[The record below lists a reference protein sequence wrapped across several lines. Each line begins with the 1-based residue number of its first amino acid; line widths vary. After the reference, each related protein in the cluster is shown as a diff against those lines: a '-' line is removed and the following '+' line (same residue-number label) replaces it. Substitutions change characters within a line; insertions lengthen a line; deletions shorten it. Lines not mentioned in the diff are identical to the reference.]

1 MKTFLPFIWVNF
13 RHALK
18 NPLLWIAL
26 LVCTAIIFA
35 MFADILTGPFPMVE
49 EAVYTEWAKQLEEQ
63 STPPRIRSLMMEY
76 MIRSSDW
83 DTYVSRIRDYCRFCE
98 VNFQIPGEAAFHH
111 ILENRLSWTDD
122 NWDAVSA
129 YLYSLAE
136 QTVPSERLAYFV
148 PLQAENARNF
158 GGSLHLGSYEEAM
171 AQVQSYLALS
181 RYSEYMGRRIGD
193 IGGLVLLFAC
203 FVLFSMTFSRES
215 APEMFE
221 LLHVKRISPAVFVWG
236 KYLGSSLAVLLMGF
250 LSMTILT
257 GITAYHCIRQG
268 MDWGILD
275 LYKYYFA
282 WVVPSM
288 LMVGAIMTAFTM
300 LCRTG
305 IPLIPLL
312 FFWVFAGTQSV
323 TDGKGTTIAKQFF
336 WNITVRISSFH
347 DALFVPLEQS
357 FYLSIL
363 PHKLFQAAVTLLCM
377 TAAVLLYE
385 RQKIK

>member
-49 EAVYTEWAKQLEEQ
+49 EAVYTEWSKQLEEQ
-63 STPPRIRSLMMEY
+63 SPPPRIRSLMMEY

-136 QTVPSERLAYFV
+136 QTVPAERLAYFV

-158 GGSLHLGSYEEAM
+158 GGSLHVGSYEEAM

-181 RYSEYMGRRIGD
+181 RYSEY
-193 IGGLVLLFAC
+193 
-203 FVLFSMTFSRES
+203 
-215 APEMFE
+215 
-221 LLHVKRISPAVFVWG
+221 
-236 KYLGSSLAVLLMGF
+236 
-250 LSMTILT
+250 
-257 GITAYHCIRQG
+257 
-268 MDWGILD
+268 
-275 LYKYYFA
+275 
-282 WVVPSM
+282 
-288 LMVGAIMTAFTM
+288 VGAADRGHR
-300 LCRTG
+300 RTG
-305 IPLIPLL
+305 TAVCLYA
-312 FFWVFAGTQSV
+312 VHRAGP
-323 TDGKGTTIAKQFF
+323 G
-336 WNITVRISSFH
+336 RH
-347 DALFVPLEQS
+347 
-357 FYLSIL
+357 
-363 PHKLFQAAVTLLCM
+363 
-377 TAAVLLYE
+377 
-385 RQKIK
+385 